1 MNVYPLSAEL
11 RRRWCL
17 VPGITPDQVLR
28 LRACKPSGSFKKP
41 ALAAEMA
48 VSDIHDLADLA
59 LCLPE
64 EILSLPNVQL
74 ATLLKLQADLI
85 ERLDTGPLITGLTE
99 DETSYLATLGLPGA
113 YLPRGTHAR
122 LKGLG
127 ITTLAS
133 LGATSPAIL
142 LAQGLTLP
150 QVRSC
155 RRSIEV
161 HLAHPS
167 EKEAARAYRKRP
179 LPPGLGAM
187 GIRSSRLMLGW
198 VGEMALMDG
207 LTTFADLMQ
216 DLPTRPEVDVY
227 DGDDGVVR
235 MRQFHIALAAKR
247 LIAAYPDGETQF
259 RIPYQT
265 GIPPRRLP
273 LFGDL
278 TREEHAFL
286 DTVRIT
292 LDDGREHGCDHDA
305 GAHQDVE
312 IPTWIYA
319 MITYGLDTLSFV
331 TEADL
336 PYLFEAMGQ
345 RRDDVCDCL
354 IAVRH
359 ALMEHATPGSG
370 DVAYGRRNPS
380 YDRFTTQPHVNRPLE
395 RG

>member
-1 MNVYPLSAEL
+1 M
-11 RRRWCL
+11 
-17 VPGITPDQVLR
+17 
-28 LRACKPSGSFKKP
+28 
-41 ALAAEMA
+41 
-48 VSDIHDLADLA
+48 
-59 LCLPE
+59 
-64 EILSLPNVQL
+64 
-74 ATLLKLQADLI
+74 
-85 ERLDTGPLITGLTE
+85 ERLDGGPLIKAVTE
-99 DETSYLATLGLPGA
+99 DETSYLAELGLPGA
-113 YLPRGTHAR
+113 HLPKGTHAR

-127 ITTLAS
+127 ITTLAALRAS
-133 LGATSPAIL
+133 SPAIL

-155 RRSIEV
+155 RRAIEV
-161 HLAHPS
+161 HLARPS
-167 EKEAARAYRKRP
+167 EKEQARAYRKRP
-179 LPPGLGAM
+179 LPPGLGAI
-187 GIRSSRLMLGW
+187 GIRTSRLMLGW

-207 LTTFADLMQ
+207 LTTFADIMQ
-216 DLPTRPEVDVY
+216 DLPTRPEVSLY

-247 LIAAYPDGETQF
+247 LIAAYADGEAQF

-265 GIPPRRLP
+265 GIPPRRQP

-278 TREEHAFL
+278 TREEYAHL
-286 DTVRIT
+286 DTVRIK
-292 LDDGREHGCDHDA
+292 LHDGQGNECDQDA
-305 GAHQDVE
+305 GAYQDPE
-312 IPTWIYA
+312 IPRWIYA

-380 YDRFTTQPHVNRPLE
+380 YARFTSDRAIDLSTE